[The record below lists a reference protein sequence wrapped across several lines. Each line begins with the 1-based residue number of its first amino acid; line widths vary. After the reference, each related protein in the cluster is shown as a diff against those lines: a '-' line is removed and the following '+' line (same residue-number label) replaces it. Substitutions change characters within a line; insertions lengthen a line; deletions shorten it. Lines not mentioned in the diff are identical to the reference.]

1 MKKAFLNYR
10 YYVMIIVGLVAILG
24 LFSIPNEN
32 LSLMR
37 WAWMLLVSKSIG
49 FGVAYIL
56 YKIVNHWD
64 SKNLVPELSKMIKEE

>member
-10 YYVMIIVGLVAILG
+10 YYVMIIVGLVVILG

-32 LSLMR
+32 LSIMR

-49 FGVAYIL
+49 FGSAYIL
-56 YKIVNHWD
+56 YKIVNNWD

>member
-1 MKKAFLNYR
+1 MKKVFLNYR
-10 YYVMIIVGLVAILG
+10 YYVMMIIGFVVILG
-24 LFSIPNEN
+24 VFSIPNEN
-32 LSLMR
+32 LPLMR

-49 FGVAYIL
+49 LGAAYIL

>member
-10 YYVMIIVGLVAILG
+10 YYVMIIVGLVVTLG

-32 LSLMR
+32 IPLMR

-49 FGVAYIL
+49 FGAGYGL
-56 YKIVNHWD
+56 YRLVTYWE
-64 SKNLVPELSKMIKEE
+64 SKNLVPELTKLITEE